1 MVMEMIMEVK
11 GRKGCDEKCMK
22 WRVELMFAL
31 MDVCVC
37 DSVLSLVK
45 EMVRTENSEDSD
57 GDDNGGEG
65 RRKTGWDVDH
75 MKWN

>member
-1 MVMEMIMEVK
+1 
-11 GRKGCDEKCMK
+11 
-22 WRVELMFAL
+22 MFAL

-57 GDDNGGEG
+57 GDDNGGER
-65 RRKTGWDVDH
+65 RRKTGWDVYE

>member
-1 MVMEMIMEVK
+1 
-11 GRKGCDEKCMK
+11 
-22 WRVELMFAL
+22 MFAL

-57 GDDNGGEG
+57 GDDNEGER
-65 RRKTGWDVDH
+65 RRKTGWDVYE